1 MSAGTVV
8 LNQYSLVLGKL
19 VNSAIDASST
29 INSAL
34 PIMAFLP
41 S

>member
-1 MSAGTVV
+1 MSVGTVV
-8 LNQYSLVLGKL
+8 LNQHSPVLGKP

-29 INSAL
+29 INSSL